1 MFLLYSV
8 TTAGLRTVTRH
19 LSFDDHLMQLSWCTT
34 PWTLEATRSALLS
47 CHFVPATSDGFLT
60 IISDVSLPWCHPTP
74 LTCTGALS
82 LFPGDLLFQHIQYV
96 DRDEVPVK
104 VQVCSTWKRL
114 CYLSDYIPSDSQL
127 LVSERIP
134 ALVDFRIQ
142 HQTAG
147 TDKKKCCSS
156 VGFGFPDTNCLRR
169 ESSAHQHKPS
179 LVSAD

>member
-104 VQVCSTWKRL
+104 VQVCVPLGRDYADRL
-114 CYLSDYIPSDSQL
+114 HRLRQPCCALFKIGLNFQRASFFFSS
-127 LVSERIP
+127 SETSRWNFDGLPHIEES
-134 ALVDFRIQ
+134 ALT
-142 HQTAG
+142 H
-147 TDKKKCCSS
+147 
-156 VGFGFPDTNCLRR
+156 
-169 ESSAHQHKPS
+169 
-179 LVSAD
+179 

>member
-1 MFLLYSV
+1 M
-8 TTAGLRTVTRH
+8 
-19 LSFDDHLMQLSWCTT
+19 
-34 PWTLEATRSALLS
+34 
-47 CHFVPATSDGFLT
+47 
-60 IISDVSLPWCHPTP
+60 
-74 LTCTGALS
+74 
-82 LFPGDLLFQHIQYV
+82 FQHIQYV

-127 LVSERIP
+127 LVSERTP

-147 TDKKKCCSS
+147 TDKNKGCSS